1 MPARRVFAWEPEEQ
15 WTPSEEREKKIE
27 ELSRELD
34 ESMDSNSGKGCLKA
48 YLVKNEVWH
57 IADID
62 YELRVDYRKYLKS
75 TYSDSAV
82 RSYLRGMDKAKLYAI
97 RKHANTLKGKQEIA
111 KNTDLIHELLF
122 LPYHPNPAIAERY
135 DCKVAIDKL
144 VWDFRVNGSELCK
157 RQLLEIIEDVVLRD
171 IMLRECTMRLN
182 GLKVVYQFCMQ
193 EHIEDLRYITQVQ
206 ADKLEKYA
214 DTAYA
219 KELAERELREC
230 QKYLFC
236 HAKNILWDSTVWYL
250 ERLHLEQYR
259 VNPSNPVKK
268 FSFMGIE
275 KRENREILQEY
286 MKYCLG
292 VTHLAMSGIQA
303 EFYRILA
310 FVMWM
315 EKETAMEL
323 KLASETE
330 IKKYFQTIE
339 LKEASYFND
348 IVIAIY
354 QLYEYLQT
362 KEIID
367 RIPFRYEYYLKKEIH
382 CHNNRS
388 VEMEIYER
396 ILRELKNFPEIPRLI
411 LLHSML
417 IGLRISEVCTLKGD
431 AYSWQGRDAWIQV
444 YQMKMRTYKRVPI
457 PDVLYKIM
465 KRYLEKYHIGSEDYV
480 FQNKRGG
487 AYQYGS
493 FKWQMKELHLGSKEF
508 SDAVNLIKE
517 NREFSVNIGCEKVF
531 GSITENELK
540 EYASLVRYYSE
551 KSKSDNKGKEIGF
564 DLRKI
569 QKNGEILKKYLSSI
583 SMNTLNTL
591 LCFSEMSNSFLAV
604 EHLEEVHDDI
614 VSKAFDG
621 TYLIRKLKQRNICL
635 RILYGMKK
643 CGQVTYAKQ
652 LSAALEQEGV
662 ELTL

>member
-1 MPARRVFAWEPEEQ
+1 MPARVYAWEPEEQ
-15 WTPSEEREKKIE
+15 RISSEEREKKIE

-34 ESMDSNSGKGCLKA
+34 ESIDGNSGKGCLKA

-62 YELRVDYRKYLKS
+62 YELRVDYKEYLQR

-82 RSYLRGMDKAKLYAI
+82 RSYLRGMDKAKLYTI
-97 RKHANTLKGKQEIA
+97 RENAKTLKGKQEIA

-144 VWDFRVNGSELCK
+144 VWDFRVSGSELCK

-171 IMLRECTMRLN
+171 ITLRECTTRLN
-182 GLKVVYQFCMQ
+182 GLKVVYQFCMR
-193 EHIEDLRYITQVQ
+193 EHIEDLRYITQIQ
-206 ADKLEKYA
+206 ADELEKYA

-330 IKKYFQTIE
+330 IKKYFQIIE

-348 IVIAIY
+348 IVIAVY

-465 KRYLEKYHIGSEDYV
+465 KIYLKKYHIGSEDYV

-493 FKWQMKELHLGSKEF
+493 FKWQMKTLFNEKQDIFKGYDFKSHDFRHTVATLLYDDKVPLQSIRDYLGHDYEEMTQQYVDFVPKKISAANKEF
-508 SDAVNLIKE
+508 FKKEENSLASGIK
-517 NREFSVNIGCEKVF
+517 RCK
-531 GSITENELK
+531 
-540 EYASLVRYYSE
+540 R
-551 KSKSDNKGKEIGF
+551 GK
-564 DLRKI
+564 
-569 QKNGEILKKYLSSI
+569 
-583 SMNTLNTL
+583 
-591 LCFSEMSNSFLAV
+591 
-604 EHLEEVHDDI
+604 
-614 VSKAFDG
+614 
-621 TYLIRKLKQRNICL
+621 
-635 RILYGMKK
+635 
-643 CGQVTYAKQ
+643 
-652 LSAALEQEGV
+652 
-662 ELTL
+662 

>member
-15 WTPSEEREKKIE
+15 WTSSEEREKKIE

-82 RSYLRGMDKAKLYAI
+82 RSYLRRMDKAKLYAI

-292 VTHLAMSGIQA
+292 VTHLS
-303 EFYRILA
+303 L
-310 FVMWM
+310 
-315 EKETAMEL
+315 
-323 KLASETE
+323 
-330 IKKYFQTIE
+330 
-339 LKEASYFND
+339 
-348 IVIAIY
+348 
-354 QLYEYLQT
+354 
-362 KEIID
+362 
-367 RIPFRYEYYLKKEIH
+367 IH
-382 CHNNRS
+382 
-388 VEMEIYER
+388 I
-396 ILRELKNFPEIPRLI
+396 
-411 LLHSML
+411 
-417 IGLRISEVCTLKGD
+417 
-431 AYSWQGRDAWIQV
+431 
-444 YQMKMRTYKRVPI
+444 
-457 PDVLYKIM
+457 
-465 KRYLEKYHIGSEDYV
+465 
-480 FQNKRGG
+480 
-487 AYQYGS
+487 
-493 FKWQMKELHLGSKEF
+493 
-508 SDAVNLIKE
+508 
-517 NREFSVNIGCEKVF
+517 
-531 GSITENELK
+531 
-540 EYASLVRYYSE
+540 
-551 KSKSDNKGKEIGF
+551 
-564 DLRKI
+564 
-569 QKNGEILKKYLSSI
+569 
-583 SMNTLNTL
+583 
-591 LCFSEMSNSFLAV
+591 
-604 EHLEEVHDDI
+604 
-614 VSKAFDG
+614 
-621 TYLIRKLKQRNICL
+621 
-635 RILYGMKK
+635 
-643 CGQVTYAKQ
+643 
-652 LSAALEQEGV
+652 
-662 ELTL
+662 

>member
-15 WTPSEEREKKIE
+15 WTSSEEREKKIE

-48 YLVKNEVWH
+48 YLVKNEVLH

-330 IKKYFQTIE
+330 IKKYFQIIE

-348 IVIAIY
+348 IVIAVY

-362 KEIID
+362 KEIIE

-493 FKWQMKELHLGSKEF
+493 FKWQMKELFNKRQDIFKGYDF
-508 SDAVNLIKE
+508 
-517 NREFSVNIGCEKVF
+517 
-531 GSITENELK
+531 
-540 EYASLVRYYSE
+540 
-551 KSKSDNKGKEIGF
+551 KSHDFRHTIA
-564 DLRKI
+564 
-569 QKNGEILKKYLSSI
+569 
-583 SMNTLNTL
+583 TL
-591 LCFSEMSNSFLAV
+591 LYDDEVPLQSIRDYLGHDYEEMTQQYVDF
-604 EHLEEVHDDI
+604 
-614 VSKAFDG
+614 
-621 TYLIRKLKQRNICL
+621 
-635 RILYGMKK
+635 MPKK
-643 CGQVTYAKQ
+643 I
-652 LSAALEQEGV
+652 SAANQEFFKKG
-662 ELTL
+662 ENSLASGIKRCKRGK